1 MTDWVI
7 GVVGSLLVAVVV
19 RDVFHTLFHPI
30 GHGSIAPQVMKF
42 VWWLLRLFPSNRRIA
57 SLTGPLGIALVV
69 LTWGAIA
76 IVGWAMLYFAQMPD
90 GFAYSSELNPAQRH
104 DVFDSLYLSLVTIG
118 TLGFGDIVPTS
129 PFLRLIV
136 PLEALF
142 GFMLLTAAVS
152 WVLQIYPALHRR
164 RVLALQLSTLREA
177 RRANPDLGIDSIPT
191 DILAG
196 LADAVVEARNDFTQY
211 GATYYFRD
219 LEADAS
225 LAFSLEYATQLAT
238 EAAASEQPQTRLA
251 GAMISAAVDSL
262 AGLLDEEFLQLGG
275 DTDAVIKAYAE
286 DHRHNRL
293 SSHW

>member
-1 MTDWVI
+1 MTNWVI
-7 GVVGSLLVAVVV
+7 AFVGLLLVAVVV

-30 GHGSIAPQVMKF
+30 GHGSIAPPVMKF
-42 VWWLLRLFPSNRRIA
+42 VWWLMRLAPAHRRIA

-76 IVGWAMLYFAQMPD
+76 ILGWAMLYFAQMPA
-90 GFAYSSELNPAQRH
+90 GFAYSSELNPGDRN

-129 PFLRLIV
+129 PVLRLIV
-136 PLEALF
+136 PVEALF

-164 RVLALQLSTLREA
+164 RVLALQLSTLRDA
-177 RRANPDLGIDSIPT
+177 RRANPELAIDDVPT
-191 DILAG
+191 DVLTALAG
-196 LADAVVEARNDFTQY
+196 AVVEARNDFTQY

-225 LAFSLEYATQLAT
+225 LAFSLQYAAQIAT
-238 EAAASEQPQTRLA
+238 EAATSEQPRTRLG

-286 DHRHNRL
+286 DHRHNGDG
-293 SSHW
+293 